1 MMTKFYRRTLNILK
15 EGIKGIWVHRAMG
28 LASVIST
35 FATLFVI
42 GLIIII
48 TVTINSIA
56 VEIEGKVDEVEIFV
70 KVGTDKVKEFELE
83 TKIKKFPG
91 ELTYTYKSSKEALEL
106 MKKTWGENADL
117 LEGITSEKLL
127 PASFVVQLKDISKA
141 DDFVNYIKG
150 EDSIDEVNYYKDLV
164 DKAYKIS
171 RYVQLFG
178 IALVGILVVVSLFII
193 SNTIKLTV
201 LSRREEIRVMR
212 YVGAN
217 NSYIRVPFVIEGMF
231 FGLLGSAFAFL
242 AVYFGY
248 RTGYNYYNNNIMDS
262 FSVINLIKPQLFKWP
277 LLQIFAA
284 MGIGIGL
291 VGGAFS
297 IRKYLKV

>member
-1 MMTKFYRRTLNILK
+1 MTKFFRRAFNILK

-42 GLIIII
+42 GLVIII
-48 TVTINSIA
+48 TVTVNSIA
-56 VEIEGKVDEVEIFV
+56 ADIEGKVDEVEVFV
-70 KVGTDKVKEFELE
+70 KVGTEKIKEYEIE
-83 TKIKKFPG
+83 TKIKEFSG
-91 ELTYTYKSSKEALEL
+91 ELSYTYKSSKEALEL

-117 LEGITSEKLL
+117 LEGITSDKLL
-127 PASFVVQLKDISKA
+127 PSSFVVQLKDISQA
-141 DDFVNYIKG
+141 DEFVEYIKDN
-150 EDSIDEVNYYKDLV
+150 ENIDEINYYKDLV

-171 RYVQLFG
+171 KYVQLFG
-178 IALVGILVVVSLFII
+178 ITLVGVLVIVSLFII

-201 LSRREEIRVMR
+201 LSRKEEIRVMR

-217 NSYIRVPFVIEGMF
+217 NSYIRIPFVIEGMF
-231 FGLLGSAFAFL
+231 FGLLGSALAFL
-242 AVYFGY
+242 AVYLGY
-248 RTGYNYYNNNIMDS
+248 RSGYNYYNNNIMDS
-262 FSVINLIKPQLFKWP
+262 FSVINLIKPQLFKWS